1 MTFDKSVV
9 ISPSTSTKD
18 FLRWLSTEKL
28 YGDPDD
34 LNEYADILIKDYFK
48 TVELLKEITENQWDK
63 YMIPAGVKAAIKLEV
78 KKIDKKEE

>member
-1 MTFDKSVV
+1 MI

-34 LNEYADILIKDYFK
+34 LNEYADILIKDYFR
-48 TVELLKEITENQWDK
+48 TVELLKEITEN
-63 YMIPAGVKAAIKLEV
+63 
-78 KKIDKKEE
+78 